1 MKDYLILKE
10 SSDDTFLSRFLVE
23 QNKYV
28 TRGFTFN
35 VYKQIQGL
43 LMQKNA
49 AGVTNI

>member
-10 SSDDTFLSRFLVE
+10 SLEYTFPSRFLVE

-28 TRGFTFN
+28 TRGFSFN

>member
-10 SSDDTFLSRFLVE
+10 TLEYTFLSHFLVE

-35 VYKQIQGL
+35 VYKQIKGL